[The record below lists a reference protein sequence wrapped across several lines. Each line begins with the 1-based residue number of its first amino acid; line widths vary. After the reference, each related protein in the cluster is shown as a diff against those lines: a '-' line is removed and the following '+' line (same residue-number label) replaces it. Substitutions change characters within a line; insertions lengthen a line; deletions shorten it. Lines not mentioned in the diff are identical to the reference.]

1 LSLLRVKCQKVG
13 NMGECGLHDIEYYIA
28 EQHEDKGSFFRMKV
42 ESGWIYSF
50 LDDNKMIID
59 RKFVPESR

>member
-1 LSLLRVKCQKVG
+1 
-13 NMGECGLHDIEYYIA
+13 MGECGLHDIEYYIA